1 MMANISG
8 NELMDSFDKVLPYL
22 PILFDNEISLSIIDR
37 TKYLRSQNCKSLTLK
52 ASVGDPVPEGGAAFE
67 ALKTGDV
74 IIKDV
79 PKEIYGTAFKS
90 YAIPVKDDN
99 NNVIGAI
106 LAGKSL
112 EKRNE
117 VLSQSQDLAAS
128 LQQISGAIQNVSSGI
143 QRVVGANQ
151 NILQEVNDA
160 SENVKGTDDIL
171 KFVQNIS
178 SQTNLLGLNAAIE
191 SARAGDIGR
200 GFGVVAK
207 EIRKL
212 SSNSTDS
219 IKKIEEVLK
228 KIEKSVINIS
238 NKVNESNKFFSSQVA
253 AIEEITASID
263 KLSST
268 AQILEELSQ
277 KL

>member
-22 PILFDNEISLSIIDR
+22 PILFDNDISLSIIDS
-37 TKYLRSQNCKSLTLK
+37 TKYLKIQNCEDLPLK
-52 ASVGDPVPEGGAAFE
+52 ANVGDPVPTGGAAFE
-67 ALKTGDV
+67 ALKTGNV

-79 PKEIYGTAFKS
+79 PKEIYGTEFKS
-90 YAIPVKDDN
+90 YAIPIKDDN
-99 NNVIGAI
+99 NTVIGVI

-112 EKRNE
+112 KKRNE

-128 LQQISGAIQNVSSGI
+128 LQQISGAIQEASSGI
-143 QRVVGANQ
+143 QVVVGTNE
-151 NILQEVNDA
+151 NILQEVKDA
-160 SENVKGTDDIL
+160 SENVTGTDDIL

-191 SARAGDIGR
+191 AARAGELGK
-200 GFGVVAK
+200 GFSVVAQ

-212 SSNSTDS
+212 SGTSNES
-219 IKKIEEVLK
+219 IKKIDEVLK
-228 KIEKSVINIS
+228 KIQKSVINIS
-238 NKVNESNKFFSSQVA
+238 NKVNESNTVFNAQAS
-253 AIEEITASID
+253 AIEEISASID

>member
-1 MMANISG
+1 MANISG

-22 PILFDNEISLSIIDR
+22 PILFDNDISLSVID
-37 TKYLRSQNCKSLTLK
+37 TKKYLKIQNCENLPLK
-52 ASVGDPVPEGGAAFE
+52 ANVGDPVPTGGAAFE
-67 ALKTGDV
+67 ALKTGNV

-90 YAIPVKDDN
+90 YAIPIKDDDN
-99 NNVIGAI
+99 TVVGVI

-112 EKRNE
+112 KKRNE

-128 LQQISGAIQNVSSGI
+128 LQQISGAIQEASSGI
-143 QRVVGANQ
+143 QVVVGANE
-151 NILQEVNDA
+151 NILQEVKDA
-160 SENVKGTDDIL
+160 AENVTGTDDIL
-171 KFVQNIS
+171 KFVQNVS

-191 SARAGDIGR
+191 AARVGDLGK
-200 GFGVVAK
+200 GFSVVAE

-212 SSNSTDS
+212 SSTSNDS
-219 IKKIEEVLK
+219 IKKIDEVLK

-238 NKVNESNKFFSSQVA
+238 NKVNESNTVFNAQAS
-253 AIEEITASID
+253 AIEEITVSID
-263 KLSST
+263 KLTST